1 MPGDP
6 LAPPRKSPALPPGV
20 AHSRRAALL
29 MLAGLIAAGFPLP
42 YTAVALIPLAWA
54 GVESVLAIRARSA
67 GGATARSITSSVI
80 GLVLVCLLAA
90 MVLLPYAF
98 YGTMKSLQDCTQGAN
113 TAVAA
118 ADCTSRYGSLESIVS
133 GFLSFGQ
140 RAGG

>member
-1 MPGDP
+1 MRQVD
-6 LAPPRKSPALPPGV
+6 REV
-20 AHSRRAALL
+20 RRSDIVSHRD
-29 MLAGLIAAGFPLP
+29 GYVGQR
-42 YTAVALIPLAWA
+42 V
-54 GVESVLAIRARSA
+54 A
-67 GGATARSITSSVI
+67 GGAPARSVASSVD

-98 YGTMKSLQDCTQGAN
+98 YGTMKNLQDCTQGAN

-118 ADCTSRYGSLESIVS
+118 ADCNSRYGSLESIVG